1 VPRRV
6 STRALS
12 HALINYTAASTLYAA
27 SRRLIPFNRRM
38 MARCF
43 HPLFLDFHPTAS
55 HRQGFAARM
64 SRRGPRARR
73 CIAAVLASVVGKR
86 PAHRLRI
93 IIPTSAGGRVRRCT
107 PPPVLRLFTTG
118 TGGRVHR
125 CTPPLVLRLLTT
137 STGGRVRRCTQAVAR
152 HWLQTAIRAVRL
164 TTVSRCPEAVVVQ
177 GHGQTTCLC
186 PCEQPRLVIHR
197 AKYVEVDQRAHASSR
212 SASGHLGKQ
221 WQV

>member
-27 SRRLIPFNRRM
+27 SRRLIPFNKRM
-38 MARCF
+38 MAQCF

-73 CIAAVLASVVGKR
+73 CIAAVLASVVGSHGLSTPADPAARTGRKQAEHR
-86 PAHRLRI
+86 GRSTPVGPAARTGRKQAAHRRRST
-93 IIPTSAGGRVRRCT
+93 PADPATRAGRDNDLEAVRR
-107 PPPVLRLFTTG
+107 
-118 TGGRVHR
+118 
-125 CTPPLVLRLLTT
+125 PL
-137 STGGRVRRCTQAVAR
+137 